1 MDVKLVFLLVCIII
15 VQNASTANMMHFDYQ
30 LCIDVTGTAYWILFQ
45 HSQVCISLVQN
56 ATSAKL
62 TVNRIVVLLYSKQY
76 CKLDLKFVLKEIA
89 LTSSFI
95 TIFDFFFQFFG
106 HFIPFSNRK

>member
-15 VQNASTANMMHFDYQ
+15 VQNASTANMMHFEYQ
-30 LCIDVTGTAYWILFQ
+30 LCIEVTGTANWMLFQ
-45 HSQVCISLVQN
+45 HSQVCIILVQN

-62 TVNRIVVLLYSKQY
+62 TVNWIIVLLYSKQY
-76 CKLDLKFVLKEIA
+76 CKLDLKFVFKDIA

-95 TIFDFFFQFFG
+95 TIFDFFSISWTFYTIF
-106 HFIPFSNRK
+106 

>member
-15 VQNASTANMMHFDYQ
+15 VQDTLTANMMHFEYQ
-30 LCIDVTGTAYWILFQ
+30 LCIDVTGAANWILFQ

-62 TVNRIVVLLYSKQY
+62 TVNWIIVLLYSKQY
-76 CKLDLKFVLKEIA
+76 CKLDLKFVFKEIA

-95 TIFDFFFQFFG
+95 TIFDFFSISWTF
-106 HFIPFSNRK
+106 